1 MTATPAQSVTGST
14 SRLARSLGA
23 VARWLTLADH
33 VRIGMSLMAGAALWL
48 VIATVLGALLG
59 VERFNTG
66 TALVNADAHT
76 QLFSMH
82 QFALV
87 FGVAAPLMLGVA
99 IWSVPTQLHASNL
112 SLPRLAALGW
122 WSWLA
127 GSVIVFASYL
137 GNGGPGGGTERY
149 VEMYLLGLGLVVVG
163 LVVAAI
169 SMVATIMTRRNGQPL
184 SSIPLGA
191 FSALVGALGIVLTLP
206 VALGTIAYLWVDYVN
221 ARVAFGGAD
230 LLPSWLGWAMREP
243 QSLLYVVPAL
253 GVLGDAA
260 VRTARSRQPLRGV
273 MLTGVG
279 IAATVIVS
287 SVTQQAHVFAL
298 VRLHRK
304 RCNRSCPT
312 RSST

>member
-14 SRLARSLGA
+14 SRSARSLGA

-99 IWSVPTQLHASNL
+99 IWSVPAQLHASNL

-127 GSVIVFASYL
+127 EA
-137 GNGGPGGGTERY
+137 
-149 VEMYLLGLGLVVVG
+149 
-163 LVVAAI
+163 
-169 SMVATIMTRRNGQPL
+169 
-184 SSIPLGA
+184 
-191 FSALVGALGIVLTLP
+191 
-206 VALGTIAYLWVDYVN
+206 
-221 ARVAFGGAD
+221 
-230 LLPSWLGWAMREP
+230 
-243 QSLLYVVPAL
+243 
-253 GVLGDAA
+253 
-260 VRTARSRQPLRGV
+260 
-273 MLTGVG
+273 
-279 IAATVIVS
+279 
-287 SVTQQAHVFAL
+287 
-298 VRLHRK
+298 
-304 RCNRSCPT
+304 
-312 RSST
+312 